1 MRWIGFITVIAPAVA
16 GCSTFPRT
24 EDVTRKSTLAIVH
37 QVRCEAKRAVVDIA
51 YNRNNPDQT
60 PINYTSTNYTP
71 INYTTASI
79 GYEFTFDITE
89 DNNASADATWGLPYT
104 LGGNFSLMANGSFN
118 RIRHTKR
125 NFKITDSFE
134 ELYNTNC
141 DEPPPPGVP
150 SQPENLIYPI
160 AGDIGVYEVVKT
172 FINLQQIKNKK
183 AGEVFTFGDTLMF
196 TTVLSGGVHPKLVIS
211 PLPDRFRLAAANG
224 DFSADRT
231 DIHMVV
237 ITMAGDKPRDPAPKT
252 AKSVVRPVLIPP
264 AAVAFGAA
272 GLQTNSSNVS
282 TTILQSLSNPRY
294 RALLELDRQRN
305 IALQDKAADNRGAL
319 VIQP

>member
-1 MRWIGFITVIAPAVA
+1 MRWIGFIAAIAPALA
-16 GCSTFPRT
+16 GCSTFPRV

-37 QVRCEAKRAVVDIA
+37 QVRCEAKRAVMDIA
-51 YNRNNPDQT
+51 YNFNNPYPT
-60 PINYTSTNYTP
+60 PID
-71 INYTTASI
+71 YTTASI

-104 LGGNFSLMANGSFN
+104 LGGNFSLLANGSFN

-125 NFKITDSFE
+125 NFKITDSFQ
-134 ELYNTNC
+134 ELYHTNC
-141 DEPPPPGVP
+141 GDPPPPGVP

-160 AGDIGVYEVVKT
+160 SGEIGVYEVVKT
-172 FINLQQIKNKK
+172 FIKLQQIDNSK

-231 DIHMVV
+231 DIHTVV
-237 ITMAGDKPRDPAPKT
+237 ITMAGDKPRASGN
-252 AKSVVRPVLIPP
+252 KSGTSKSAVSAVLKPPVL
-264 AAVAFGAA
+264 AVPGF
-272 GLQTNSSNVS
+272 QTNSSLVS
-282 TTILQSLSNPRY
+282 TTVLQTMSDPRY
-294 RALLELDRQRN
+294 RALLELDRQR
-305 IALQDKAADNRGAL
+305 IIELQNRSQNLL
-319 VIQP
+319 VGP

>member
-1 MRWIGFITVIAPAVA
+1 MRWIGLVAAVAPAIA

-24 EDVTRKSTLAIVH
+24 DDVTRKSTLAIVH
-37 QVRCEAKRAVVDIA
+37 QIRCEAKRAVVDIA
-51 YNRNNPDQT
+51 YNRNNPD
-60 PINYTSTNYTP
+60 PAAYTSNYTP

-104 LGGNFSLMANGSFN
+104 LGGNFSLMANGSLN
-118 RIRHTKR
+118 RTRHTKR

-134 ELYNTNC
+134 ELYHTNC
-141 DEPPPPGVP
+141 DPPPPPGVA

-160 AGDIGVYEVVKT
+160 AGEIGVYEVVKT
-172 FINLQQIKNKK
+172 FIKLQQIENKK
-183 AGEVFTFGDTLMF
+183 GGEVFTFGDTLMF

-231 DIHMVV
+231 DIHTVV
-237 ITMAGDKPRDPAPKT
+237 ISLAGDKPRDPAPKT
-252 AKSVVRPVLIPP
+252 ARSVVRRVLIPP
-264 AAVAFGAA
+264 AVVAGVAGAA
-272 GLQTNSSNVS
+272 GALTNSTNVS
-282 TTILQSLSNPRY
+282 TTILQSLSDPRY

-305 IALQDKAADNRGAL
+305 IALQDRAADNRGAL

>member
-1 MRWIGFITVIAPAVA
+1 MRWIGFIAAIAPALA

-51 YNRNNPDQT
+51 YNRNNPY
-60 PINYTSTNYTP
+60 PTS

-125 NFKITDSFE
+125 NFKITDSFD
-134 ELYNTNC
+134 ELYHTDC
-141 DEPPPPGVP
+141 DKPPPPGVP

-160 AGDIGVYEVVKT
+160 SGEIGVYEVVKT
-172 FINLQQIKNKK
+172 FITLQQIDNTK

-231 DIHMVV
+231 DIHTVV
-237 ITMAGDKPRDPAPKT
+237 ISMAGDKPRDAAPKI
-252 AKSVVRPVLIPP
+252 AKSVSRPVLVPP
-264 AAVAFGAA
+264 AAAVAGV
-272 GLQTNSSNVS
+272 GVQTNSSNVS
-282 TTILQSLSNPRY
+282 TTILQSLSDPRY